1 MKNIKEYSQKHMD
14 RESEITNLN
23 RKIYELQTEDQNKN
37 KKIESLENDIQNLK
51 NEKLKLEKKKKSQED
66 KINNLEK
73 EIEKSKENEKILKLG
88 INRDIDTLNAIQQSG
103 VGKEL
108 KSKYNTITFDESTN
122 LIVENKNYELIE
134 ELQKFNKNF
143 EDFYDIII
151 NIKSIKDI
159 NKGWEIKSNEKGKK

>member
-1 MKNIKEYSQKHMD
+1 MD
-14 RESEITNLN
+14 RENEITNLN
-23 RKIYELQTEDQNKN
+23 RKIYELQTENQNKN

-51 NEKLKLEKKKKSQED
+51 NEKLKLEKKKKSQKDIIE
-66 KINNLEK
+66 NLQK
-73 EIEKSKENEKILKLG
+73 EIEIWKLG

-122 LIVENKNYELIE
+122 LIVENKNYELSN

-159 NKGWEIKSNEKGKK
+159 NKGWEIKSNEKGKKQYMEKKMIQY

>member
-1 MKNIKEYSQKHMD
+1 MD

-88 INRDIDTLNAIQQSG
+88 INRDIDTLNAMQQSG

-108 KSKYNTITFDESTN
+108 KSKYKTIICFDESTSMM
-122 LIVENKNYELIE
+122 VENKNYELSE
-134 ELQKFNKNF
+134 KLQKFNKNF

-151 NIKSIKDI
+151 NI
-159 NKGWEIKSNEKGKK
+159 NL